1 MDLKFLNLKMFYNE
15 WNFCFIH
22 SAMQQRLCTTLYD
35 SMRPLV
41 IRVQHLETLAE
52 LCAIFRVEMLEDV
65 VAHNRALF

>member
-1 MDLKFLNLKMFYNE
+1 
-15 WNFCFIH
+15 
-22 SAMQQRLCTTLYD
+22 MQQRLCTTLYD

-65 VAHNRALF
+65 VAHNCTFL